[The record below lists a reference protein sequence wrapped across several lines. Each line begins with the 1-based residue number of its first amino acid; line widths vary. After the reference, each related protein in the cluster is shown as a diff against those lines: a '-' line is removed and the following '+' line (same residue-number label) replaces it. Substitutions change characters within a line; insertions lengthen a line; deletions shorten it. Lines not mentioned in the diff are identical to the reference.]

1 MRLKEYEDFYA
12 EILMRCPTKITI
24 YVACA
29 LKEIQQSETAGDI
42 LCWLE
47 GKQATVHYR
56 TVYKA
61 IKKLTIE
68 GIIVDHHLSPP
79 DIVPIVGIY
88 GIFVDKDVY
97 VGMSTNIQGRW
108 ETHKKEIT
116 LQAHPYI
123 KNGNLDHV
131 DFKVLYE
138 CRRDLLNKTEML
150 MAQKLKTEGF
160 KILNESNFGLL

>member
-1 MRLKEYEDFYA
+1 M
-12 EILMRCPTKITI
+12 
-24 YVACA
+24 
-29 LKEIQQSETAGDI
+29 
-42 LCWLE
+42 
-47 GKQATVHYR
+47 
-56 TVYKA
+56 
-61 IKKLTIE
+61 
-68 GIIVDHHLSPP
+68 
-79 DIVPIVGIY
+79 
-88 GIFVDKDVY
+88 
-97 VGMSTNIQGRW
+97 IQGRW